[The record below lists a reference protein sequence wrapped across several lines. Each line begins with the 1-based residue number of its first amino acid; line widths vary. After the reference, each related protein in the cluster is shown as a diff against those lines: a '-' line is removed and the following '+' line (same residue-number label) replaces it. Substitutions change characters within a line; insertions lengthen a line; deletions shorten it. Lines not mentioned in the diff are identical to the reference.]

1 MATYSHSRI
10 STFEQCRYKY
20 KLQYIDKIKVD
31 IPTTIEA
38 FMGDIVH
45 QSLEKLHSDL
55 KYQKLLSKEE
65 VIDFYNALWDEEWD
79 DKILIVKKDY
89 TKDNYKSMG
98 QRYINDYYTHFTPF
112 DQMKVLGLE
121 TQDIM
126 LLPDGN
132 HYHVR
137 IDKLGCKGDTYFV
150 CDYKTNSSMK
160 TQEEADKDRQLAMYS
175 IWVKDRYKDAKKVFL
190 LWYMLAFDK
199 TVVSTRNE
207 TDLEK
212 LQTETVTAIKKI
224 EECKEYPLTITNLC
238 SYCVFQG
245 ICPAFV
251 HQNEIET
258 KIQGQKSLAD
268 FSNVGK
274 KEIINIS
281 TIDDNGV
288 KLVDDYSKLELEKE
302 KIEEKIEKMKE
313 KLIEFSK
320 LKNAQII
327 YGTEKK
333 LSIKEYETISYE
345 DKEKLLEL
353 LKQKGLYEEYS
364 MISYPKLNSKVLK
377 NEIDKEII
385 KLSKKEKDY
394 RLSLSKK

>member
-38 FMGDIVH
+38 FMGDMVH
-45 QSLEKLHSDL
+45 QTLEKLHADL
-55 KYQKLLSKEE
+55 KFQKLLSLPET
-65 VIDFYNALWDEEWD
+65 IDFYKALWDEEWD
-79 DKILIVKKDY
+79 DKILIAKKGY
-89 TKDNYKSMG
+89 TKENYLSMG
-98 QRYINDYYTHFTPF
+98 ERYITDYYNHFAPF
-112 DQMKVLGLE
+112 DQMKILGLE

-132 HYHVR
+132 NYHVR

-160 TQEEADKDRQLAMYS
+160 TQEEADRDRQLAMYS

-207 TDLEK
+207 DELEK
-212 LQTETVTAIKKI
+212 LQTETVNAIKKI
-224 EECKEYPLTITNLC
+224 EECTEYPLTISNLC

-251 HQNEIET
+251 HQKEIEEKT
-258 KIQGQKSLAD
+258 KGQLSLSS
-268 FSNVGK
+268 FSAN
-274 KEIINIS
+274 E
-281 TIDDNGV
+281 GV
-288 KLVDDYSKLELEKE
+288 TLVDEYSKLETEKE
-302 KIEEKIEKMKE
+302 QIDAKIDEVKQKI
-313 KLIEFSK
+313 IEFSK
-320 LKNAQII
+320 ARNASIL

-333 LSIKEYETISYE
+333 ATIKEETKICFD
-345 DKEKLLEL
+345 DKEKLLET
-353 LKQKGLYEEYS
+353 LKQKGLYDEYS

-377 NEIDKEII
+377 NEIDKDIVC
-385 KLSKKEKDY
+385 LCKKEKDY